1 MKFAGSSAM
10 SAIEQLVV
18 SLAAQNPE
26 RAVCPECSHE
36 RSKKGDKDLSIHRME
51 EGWTYHCHHCL
62 VGGFVRFQ
70 SNHQIQPPKRQEQN
84 VIPLRAFEQTQLQPQ
99 HFAFLKS
106 RGISEQTALDMKLFS
121 ASRYFGRLQKQ
132 TDAIGFPY
140 FKNGNYINAKY
151 RSIESKD
158 FTQDVGGAHVF
169 FAIDKVDPT
178 KPMIIVEGEIDALTL
193 MECGIDNVVSVPSGA
208 PIKVNDGKVAPSED
222 KKFSFLWDAFELI
235 EKLPYVVIA
244 VDNDTAGQALAE
256 ELARRIGKD
265 KCRIAKSTFKDL
277 NEAFLAEGATK
288 VKEIIDDAEPYPVAG
303 LSSASKFEDR
313 LNDLWQ
319 KGTGRG
325 TSTGY
330 FNVDQIYT
338 VAEGQLT
345 IVTGYPSSGKSNFV
359 DQLMVN
365 LARSEDWKF
374 ALCSFENQPE
384 IHISRL
390 MEIYKGKRFF
400 EGSHR
405 MDDAERAESFKWV
418 KDHFIFMDSE
428 GPEPAS
434 IDSILERA
442 RIAVARLGIRGL
454 VVDPYNYIE
463 NKAGVS
469 ETEFI
474 SGMLT
479 RIQAFAKAYGV
490 HVWFVA
496 HPAKITRSGMDL
508 PRPDGMA
515 ISGSMAWWAKAD
527 CGLTVHRTPQNAVEI
542 AVWKCRYRWV
552 GTQGETELEYNK
564 ITGTYSEIKDDF

>member
-1 MKFAGSSAM
+1 MKFAGSPAT
-10 SAIEQLVV
+10 SAIDQLVASLEVEV
-18 SLAAQNPE
+18 SQ
-26 RAVCPECSHE
+26 RATCPECSGE
-36 RSKKGDKDLSIHRME
+36 RSKRTDKDLAIHRKE
-51 EGWTYHCHHCL
+51 RGWTYHCHHCHI
-62 VGGFVRFQ
+62 GGFVFFPS
-70 SNHQIQPPKRQEQN
+70 SNRIQPPKRQEQN
-84 VIPLRAFEQTQLQPQ
+84 VIPLRSFEQTQLQPQ
-99 HFAFLKS
+99 HLSFLKA
-106 RGISEQTALDMKLFS
+106 RGISEQTALDLKLF
-121 ASRYFGRLQKQ
+121 AANKYFNRLQKQ

-140 FKNGNYINAKY
+140 FKNGQYVNSKY
-151 RSIESKD
+151 RSIEAKD
-158 FTQDVGGAHVF
+158 FTQDTGGNHVF

-193 MECGIDNVVSVPSGA
+193 FECGIDNVVSVPSGA

-222 KKFSFLWDAFELI
+222 KKFSFIWDAFETI

-244 VDNDTAGQALAE
+244 VDTDTAGQALAE

-265 KCRIAKSTFKDL
+265 KCRIAKSNFKDL

-288 VKEIIDDAEPYPVAG
+288 VKEIIDTAEPYPVAG
-303 LSSASKFEDR
+303 LSSATKFEDR
-313 LNDLWQ
+313 LNDLWS

-325 TSTGY
+325 VSTGY
-330 FNVDQIYT
+330 SNVDQIYT

-345 IVTGYPSSGKSNFV
+345 IVTGYPSCGKSNFV

-365 LARSEDWKF
+365 LGRSNDWKF

-390 MEIYKGKRFF
+390 MEIYKEKRFF
-400 EGSHR
+400 EGTNR
-405 MDDAERAESFKWV
+405 MTDDERKEAFDWV
-418 KDHFIFMDSE
+418 QQHFLFLDSE
-428 GPEPAS
+428 GVEPAS
-434 IDSILERA
+434 IDSILDRA
-442 RIAVARLGIRGL
+442 RIAVVRMGIRGL

-463 NKAGVS
+463 NKSGMA

-474 SGMLT
+474 SSMLT

-527 CGLTVHRTPQNAVEI
+527 CGLTVHRTKTNDVEI

-552 GTQGETELEYNK
+552 GTQGETQLNYEK
-564 ITGTYSEIKDDF
+564 VTGTYKKADDF